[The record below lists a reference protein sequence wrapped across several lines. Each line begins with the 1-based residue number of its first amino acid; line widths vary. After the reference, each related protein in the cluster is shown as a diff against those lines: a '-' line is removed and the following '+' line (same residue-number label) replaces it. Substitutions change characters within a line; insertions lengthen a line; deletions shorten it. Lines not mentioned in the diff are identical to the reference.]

1 LPITPLPSR
10 PRPAAPLPRPL
21 FERRR
26 LRLGDEAET
35 TELAEAMIGLGA
47 TEAINLD
54 GGGSASLVVGGSLV
68 NTPREEHGIELG
80 GGRAVATALH
90 FAPRLTF

>member
-1 LPITPLPSR
+1 MS
-10 PRPAAPLPRPL
+10 
-21 FERRR
+21 
-26 LRLGDEAET
+26 
-35 TELAEAMIGLGA
+35 ELAEAMIGLGA
-47 TEAINLD
+47 AEAINLD

-68 NTPREEHGIELG
+68 NTPREEHGIELP